1 MYITAR
7 KRNGGYNLTL
17 AYCYSDISDLK
28 QVFSKEFLCKNLS
41 FVLLRSKHFHTEIL
55 MVFIFVDDAGIPT
68 SPAPTP
74 FRETPG
80 EVTKCHL
87 IKSVKEG
94 IKNTFGLRNH
104 NKSTINIRT
113 V

>member
-1 MYITAR
+1 MM
-7 KRNGGYNLTL
+7 
-17 AYCYSDISDLK
+17 
-28 QVFSKEFLCKNLS
+28 
-41 FVLLRSKHFHTEIL
+41 VL
-55 MVFIFVDDAGIPT
+55 IFADAADIPT

-94 IKNTFGLRNH
+94 IHNTFGLRNH
-104 NKSTINIRT
+104 NKITINIST